1 MSGSVSVQVIE
12 KRRGSY
18 HVVQTVGSSKDPFVI
33 EQLWKQATTI
43 VEGALPGQQQLLDVK
58 TGPEMVIESF
68 VEDLTNTQIHLIGP
82 ELIFGTLFDRIGFNE
97 IQEPLFRHL
106 VIARLSFPG
115 SKLKTVRYLHDT
127 QGIDIGVSTIYRFL
141 DAFHATSKDLA
152 EMIAYRYS
160 KQILGTIAVVFYDMT
175 TLYFESEDEDDLR
188 KIGFSKD
195 GKFQQPQIMI
205 GLLVGSHGYP
215 IGYDVFEG
223 NTFEGHTLIPT
234 LKKIQQKYGF
244 DKPVVIADAGL
255 LSKQNLKDLRVEGYE
270 FILGAR
276 IKNESEETKAALLE
290 RAAGLNDGAS
300 FSLVLESGT
309 TLHVTY
315 SDTRA
320 RKDAWNRERG
330 LRKLRARIGKGRLT
344 KASVT
349 NRGYNKF
356 LKLEGIMACLIDEE
370 KVRVDKRWD
379 GLKGYVT
386 NTQLNANEVVENYGH
401 LWQIEKAFRI
411 SKTDLKIRPIFHYRK
426 RRIEAHLCLAFVAY
440 TIYKEL
446 ERLLREGKTGL
457 SVERAARLTRIMYA
471 LSYTMPN
478 SHRQKQQILRMSDEQ
493 KLLYDVVCPKK

>member
-1 MSGSVSVQVIE
+1 MSIQVIE
-12 KRRGSY
+12 KRGGSY
-18 HVVQTVGSSKDPFVI
+18 HVIQTVGSSKDPFVI
-33 EQLWKQATTI
+33 ERLWKQAVTI
-43 VEGALPGQQQLLDVK
+43 VHGALPGQQQLLDVL
-58 TGPEMVIESF
+58 TGPEMVIENF
-68 VEDLTNTQIHLIGP
+68 VEHLTNAQIRLIGP

-97 IQEPLFRHL
+97 ITEQLFRHL

-127 QGIDIGVSTIYRFL
+127 QGIDTSVSTIYRFL
-141 DAFHATSKDLA
+141 DAFHVASKALA
-152 EMIAYRYS
+152 ESIAYRYS
-160 KQILGTIAVVFYDMT
+160 KQILGTISVVFYDMT
-175 TLYFESEDEDDLR
+175 TLYFETEDEDDLR

-195 GKFQQPQIMI
+195 GQFQQPQIMI

-244 DKPVVIADAGL
+244 DKPIVIADAGL
-255 LSKQNLKDLRVEGYE
+255 LSKQNLKDLRIEGYE

-276 IKNESEETKAALLE
+276 IKNESEEIKAALLE
-290 RAAGLNDGAS
+290 QTASMTDGAS
-300 FSLVLESGT
+300 VALELKSGT
-309 TLHVTY
+309 RLHVTY

-330 LRKLRARIGKGRLT
+330 LKKLRARIGKGRIT

-356 LKLEGIMACLIDEE
+356 LKLEGTMACAIDEE
-370 KVRVDKRWD
+370 KVGADKRWD

-386 NTQLNANEVVENYGH
+386 NTKLRSDEVVKNYGH

-411 SKTDLKIRPIFHYRK
+411 SKTDLQIRPIFHYRK
-426 RRIEAHLCLAFVAY
+426 RRIEAHLCIAFVAY

-446 ERLLREGKTGL
+446 ERLLREHKTGL
-457 SVERAARLTRIMYA
+457 SVERAARLTHIMYA
-471 LSYTMPN
+471 LSYTTPD
-478 SHRQKQQILRMSDEQ
+478 SHRQKQQILQMSAEQ
-493 KLLYDVVCPKK
+493 KSLYDAVCQKE

>member
-1 MSGSVSVQVIE
+1 MSVQVIE

-18 HVVQTVGSSKDPFVI
+18 RVIQTVGSSKDPFVI
-33 EQLWKQATTI
+33 ERLWKQAVTI
-43 VEGALPGQQQLLDVK
+43 VHGALPNQQQLLDVK
-58 TGPEMVIESF
+58 TGSEMVIENF
-68 VEDLTNTQIHLIGP
+68 VEGLSNAQIHLIGP

-97 IQEPLFRHL
+97 IKERLFRHL
-106 VIARLSFPG
+106 VVARLSFPG
-115 SKLKTVRYLHDT
+115 SKLKTVGYLHDT

-141 DAFHATSKDLA
+141 DAFRVTSKDLA
-152 EMIAYRYS
+152 ESIAYRYS
-160 KQILGTIAVVFYDMT
+160 KQILGTISVVFYDMT
-175 TLYFESEDEDDLR
+175 TLYFETEDEDDLR

-205 GLLVGSHGYP
+205 GLLVGSRGYP

-255 LSKQNLKDLRVEGYE
+255 LSKQNIKDLRAEGYE

-276 IKNESEETKAALLE
+276 IKNESEEIKATILE
-290 RAAGLNDGAS
+290 RAMGLTDGAS
-300 FSLVLESGT
+300 FSLELESGAK
-309 TLHVTY
+309 LHVTY

-330 LRKLRARIGKGRLT
+330 LKKLRSRIGKGRLT

-356 LKLEGIMACLIDEE
+356 LQLEGTMTCVIDEE
-370 KVRVDKRWD
+370 KVRADKRWD

-386 NTQLNANEVVENYGH
+386 NTKWHSSAVVENYGH

-411 SKTDLKIRPIFHYRK
+411 SKTDLQIRPIFHYRK
-426 RRIEAHLCLAFVAY
+426 RRIEAHLCIAFVAY

-446 ERLLREGKTGL
+446 ERLLQEHKTGL
-457 SVERAARLTRIMYA
+457 SVERAARLTHVMYA
-471 LSYTMPN
+471 LSYTMPD

-493 KLLYDVVCPKK
+493 KLLYNTVCSKK